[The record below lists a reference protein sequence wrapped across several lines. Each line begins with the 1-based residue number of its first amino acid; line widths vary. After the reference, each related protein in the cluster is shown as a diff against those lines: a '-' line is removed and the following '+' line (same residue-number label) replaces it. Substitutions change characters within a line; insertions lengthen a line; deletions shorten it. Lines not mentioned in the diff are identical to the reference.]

1 MKFVESDS
9 SNQHI
14 DVKSFV
20 DVLKKNNIQGDKIF
34 FKKLFGG
41 EKFNLLK
48 FKQILNSEDEL

>member
-20 DVLKKNNIQGDKIF
+20 DVLKKNNIQVDKTS

-41 EKFNLLK
+41 EKFNL
-48 FKQILNSEDEL
+48 